1 MLFLVIARDGTDA
14 EAPQRRQAVREV
26 HLRGIQETA
35 ASGVLQVGGAFL
47 NDQGQM
53 IGSMLLIEAESR
65 QALESYLQTDI
76 YSQAGVWQTF
86 EIHHFRRAV

>member
-26 HLRGIQETA
+26 HLRGIQEAA
-35 ASGVLQVGGAFL
+35 ASGILQVGGAFL

-86 EIHHFRRAV
+86 EIHPFRRAV